1 MSKNTIIP
9 AVRTLGSAVVAIA
22 LFASLSGSPAGA
34 QVYQPGYYNS
44 DHQNVD
50 GVVVYFNRFALQLRI
65 GPEQVI
71 SVRLHQGTIINP
83 TGTTLRRGMRVN
95 VRGFEDRYGVIDAN
109 RIDFDGWAR
118 GEGDDRDRN

>member
-34 QVYQPGYYNS
+34 QVYRPGYYDN
-44 DHQNVD
+44 DHQNID
-50 GVVVYFNRFALQLRI
+50 GIVVYFNRFDLQLRV
-65 GPEQVI
+65 GSGQVI
-71 SVRLHQGTIINP
+71 PVHLHQGTIINP

-95 VRGFEDRYGVIDAN
+95 VRGFGDRDGVLDAN
-109 RIDFDGWAR
+109 RIDFDGWVR
-118 GEGDDRDRN
+118 FDGNDRY